1 MAQLTIITTPDLAP
15 GFALTG
21 SLVLVASDLSESE
34 RLLRRH
40 MAEAPDG
47 IIAVHAPYYAQLPSD
62 LRKRIA
68 LGYRPLVVALPDG
81 LPARGEFSR
90 QQLLSEML
98 SLVIGFSIS
107 FRAQAEPEP

>member
-1 MAQLTIITTPDLAP
+1 MAQVTVITTPDLAS

-21 SLVLVASDLSESE
+21 SLVLSAVDANEAE

-40 MAEAPDG
+40 MAEAPDV
-47 IIAVHAPYYAQLPSD
+47 IIALHAPYYALLPAD
-62 LRKRIA
+62 LRERIA
-68 LGYRPLVVALPDG
+68 LEYRPLVVALPDG
-81 LPARGEFSR
+81 LPARGELSR

-98 SLVIGFSIS
+98 SRVIGFSIS